1 MIHEALEM
9 GYTVFALHQLQPS
22 PKKWDLAKLREFSS
36 TQDVNNLDPYL
47 SRLIVDYINSAID
60 RIPGFKITDG
70 MRASRQAKQGQL
82 GFGPPPKE
90 KPSAISTAPPRVTN
104 PPPNFLPAIHQQH
117 PQGPQLPP
125 QCLNT

>member
-1 MIHEALEM
+1 MYRPRPPIEVLTNGQNRETTSCYQPDGWSYDMVTEALEM
-9 GYTVFALHQLQPS
+9 GYSMFALHQLQPS

-82 GFGPPPKE
+82 GFGPPP
-90 KPSAISTAPPRVTN
+90 
-104 PPPNFLPAIHQQH
+104 
-117 PQGPQLPP
+117 
-125 QCLNT
+125 